1 MAECRYL
8 GGEASISRV
17 YSVERAHW
25 IHSHSHKPRAFRQ
38 SLSTIVSFSGPLD
51 PTLVIR
57 MLTGSYSS
65 ALVLISLCVAILASY
80 TALDMTGR
88 IATAKGRAVP
98 LWMVGGALA
107 MGIGIWS
114 MHFIGM
120 LAFSLPVDLGYDIGL
135 TAFSLLIAVLSSGFA
150 LWLVNQ
156 PQLPAWQLALG
167 ALIMGTGIACMH
179 YTGMAALRMLPG
191 IDYDPALFSA
201 SLAIAVGA
209 SAAALWIAF
218 RLRLHTPYVRQIRGL
233 AAMLMGFAIVGMH
246 YTGMAAAN
254 FPQGSYCG
262 ALANGLQG
270 NGLVYLVLIT
280 TLAVLAVALL
290 TSVLDARMESRTA
303 ALAHSLTLAN
313 QELTQLAL
321 HDTLTGLP
329 NRTLLADRIDQ
340 AIGKVAE
347 QGGCF
352 ALMFIDLDGFKPV
365 NDAFGHHVG
374 DLLLKAVASRL
385 RGHLHSQDTLARIG
399 GDEFVLL
406 VELREPEDAMDVA
419 VKQVNLVSRAFC
431 VAEHEL
437 QLTASLGIV
446 LYPGNGH
453 DQLELLRNADAAMY
467 HAKSVGKN
475 GYSFFDASMN
485 SNARQQLQLLQDLRV
500 ALEQR
505 QFRLHYQPKFDAQA
519 CVAIGAEALLRWEHP
534 VHGLIPPDRFIGLAE
549 KTGLII
555 AVGEWVLDEACR
567 QMRLWLDEGYAGW
580 RIAVNLSAI
589 QFCHAGLV
597 DSVAR
602 ALQANGLPANRLTLE
617 ITESTAMHDADV
629 SLNVLQRLA
638 DMGVDLSIDD
648 FGTGYSSLMY
658 LKRLPANELKID
670 RGFVRDLEQ
679 DSDDAAIITA
689 IVALGQ
695 ALGLR
700 IVAEGVETE
709 GQQAFL
715 THLGCDALQG
725 YLLGQPVPPDQF
737 MANLQAWHLQRALAI

>member
-1 MAECRYL
+1 
-8 GGEASISRV
+8 
-17 YSVERAHW
+17 
-25 IHSHSHKPRAFRQ
+25 
-38 SLSTIVSFSGPLD
+38 
-51 PTLVIR
+51 
-57 MLTGSYSS
+57 MLIGSYSS
-65 ALVLISLCVAILASY
+65 SLVLISLCVAILASY
-80 TALDMTGR
+80 TALDLTGR
-88 IATAKGRAVP
+88 IATAKGRAAC
-98 LWMVGGALA
+98 LWMGGGALA
-107 MGIGIWS
+107 MGIGVWS

-120 LAFSLPVDLGYDIGL
+120 LAFSLPIDLGYDLAL

-150 LWLVNQ
+150 LWLVSQ
-156 PQLPAWQLALG
+156 PSLPWQQLAFG

-191 IDYDPALFSA
+191 IDYDPTLFGA
-201 SLAIAVGA
+201 SLLIAVAA

-218 RLRLHTPYVRQIRGL
+218 RLRAHTPYVRQIRGL
-233 AAMLMGFAIVGMH
+233 AAVVMGFAIVGMH

-254 FPQGSYCG
+254 FPEGSFCG
-262 ALANGLQG
+262 ALAAGGLQG
-270 NGLVYLVLIT
+270 DGLVYLVLIT

-290 TSVLDARMESRTA
+290 TSVLDARLEARTA
-303 ALAHSLTLAN
+303 ELARSLTLAN

-321 HDTLTGLP
+321 HDTLTDLP
-329 NRTLLADRIDQ
+329 NRTLLADRIEQ
-340 AIGKVAE
+340 AIAKVAE

-365 NDAFGHHVG
+365 NDAFGHHIG
-374 DLLLKAVASRL
+374 DLLLKAVAARL

-406 VELREPEDAMDVA
+406 VELREPNDAMDVA
-419 VKQVNLVSRAFC
+419 VKQVNLVSRPFR
-431 VAEHEL
+431 VAEHDL

-446 LYPGNGH
+446 LYPGNGL
-453 DQLELLRNADAAMY
+453 DQHELLRNADAAMY
-467 HAKSVGKN
+467 HAKSAGKN

-485 SNARQQLQLLQDLRV
+485 SNARQQLQLLQDLRQ

-505 QFRLHYQPKFDAQA
+505 QFRLHYQPKFDAQN
-519 CVAIGAEALLRWEHP
+519 CQPIGAEALLRWEHP
-534 VHGLIPPDRFIGLAE
+534 QQGLLLPDRFIGLAE

-555 AVGEWVLDEACR
+555 PIGEWVLIEACR
-567 QMRLWLDEGYAGW
+567 QMRQWLDQGHHGW
-580 RIAVNLSAI
+580 RMAVNLSAI

-597 DSVAR
+597 ESVAR
-602 ALQANGLPANRLTLE
+602 ALQQNSLPANCLTLE
-617 ITESTAMHDADV
+617 ITETTAMHDADA
-629 SLNVLQRLA
+629 SLTVLQRLS

-679 DSDDAAIITA
+679 DSDDAAIVSA

-700 IVAEGVETE
+700 IVAEGVETDR
-709 GQQAFL
+709 QQDFL
-715 THLGCDALQG
+715 TRLGCDSLQG
-725 YLLGQPVPPDQF
+725 YLLGQPVPAEQF
-737 MANLQAWHLQRALAI
+737 MGKLQAMRQESTAVG